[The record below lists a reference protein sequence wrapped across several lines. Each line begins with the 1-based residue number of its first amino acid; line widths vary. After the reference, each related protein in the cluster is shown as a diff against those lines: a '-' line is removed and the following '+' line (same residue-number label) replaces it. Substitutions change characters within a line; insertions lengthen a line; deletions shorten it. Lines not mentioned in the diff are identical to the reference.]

1 MIKLNIQ
8 LADKEI
14 NSPMTVR
21 ARPSGERF
29 SFLDSITKTYRMDRT
44 PTAKTAAVPPVTSL
58 ITAEPQNIVI
68 SHVINPLISKTIV
81 EFLIISSLTA
91 HSLLNSI
98 KLGFSRSQ

>member
-58 ITAEPQNIVI
+58 ITAEPPKYSYQTCYKSTYKQDN
-68 SHVINPLISKTIV
+68 
-81 EFLIISSLTA
+81 
-91 HSLLNSI
+91 
-98 KLGFSRSQ
+98 SRSPH